1 MAKEHIIPIT
11 NGKGSKEII
20 DGTYDVTA
28 DVDGYDNST
37 INPSNQIISNGI
49 DTYNFTIAA
58 TGTLTLHVSDDG
70 TTIGIPII
78 GAKFVRCDNVG
89 NQYGTEIITDDQGN
103 AVFNNVPYSATNT
116 PVIYFKQLESDGEHT
131 FDDALQSTE
140 LETTTKTVE
149 IENPDANTRNFNLTD
164 ANYSGLPISDGNII
178 LTEK

>member
-1 MAKEHIIPIT
+1 M
-11 NGKGSKEII
+11 
-20 DGTYDVTA
+20 
-28 DVDGYDNST
+28 
-37 INPSNQIISNGI
+37 
-49 DTYNFTIAA
+49 
-58 TGTLTLHVSDDG
+58 
-70 TTIGIPII
+70 
-78 GAKFVRCDNVG
+78 
-89 NQYGTEIITDDQGN
+89 
-103 AVFNNVPYSATNT
+103 FNNVPYSATNP